1 MNNVRTPAAFL
12 LATAFALAGAHAH
25 EPVTRAQVLAEYQ
38 EAQRTGDLLAP
49 GDSGL
54 KLNELY
60 PDWYL
65 WPASTPAK
73 TRAQVVAEL
82 QAATRSGDML
92 AAGDTGM
99 KENERHPERYPAAAA
114 AAGETREQVRAE
126 TLEAIR
132 TGDMLAGGDSGL
144 KLNELF
150 PQRYRKILA
159 QDLGGRR
166 DLASTT
172 SATAGSKLQ

>member
-60 PDWYL
+60 P
-65 WPASTPAK
+65 S
-73 TRAQVVAEL
+73 
-82 QAATRSGDML
+82 
-92 AAGDTGM
+92 
-99 KENERHPERYPAAAA
+99 RYPH
-114 AAGETREQVRAE
+114 
-126 TLEAIR
+126 
-132 TGDMLAGGDSGL
+132 
-144 KLNELF
+144 
-150 PQRYRKILA
+150 
-159 QDLGGRR
+159 GRF
-166 DLASTT
+166 AS
-172 SATAGSKLQ
+172 